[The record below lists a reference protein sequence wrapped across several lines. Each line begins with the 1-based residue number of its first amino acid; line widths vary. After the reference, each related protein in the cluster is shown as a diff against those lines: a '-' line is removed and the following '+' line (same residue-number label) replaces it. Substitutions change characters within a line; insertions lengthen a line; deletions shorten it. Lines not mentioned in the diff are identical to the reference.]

1 MRHKNETKKCQ
12 FVPSGRV
19 PAQVLV
25 DGPSRPAATLDFLSS
40 SFHRVHRD
48 GARVSGLSSPHNF
61 LVTSQPVNPSLRCP
75 ARSRTHEKNI
85 AQRRAG
91 VHSWQGASSCRCRR
105 FVFDLFGQAKPLA
118 WAVVFAHTSHMESTR
133 PARVNAHSHMPPWT
147 DTPSPSQRPPPHMHR
162 TSPHGRS
169 IIRRRP
175 WSVCQR
181 RMVLCSS

>member
-1 MRHKNETKKCQ
+1 MSVTVRLFRRVAFPT
-12 FVPSGRV
+12 SV
-19 PAQVLV
+19 PA
-25 DGPSRPAATLDFLSS
+25 STCPASTAHGCPVSVRHTTFLC
-40 SFHRVHRD
+40 V
-48 GARVSGLSSPHNF
+48 
-61 LVTSQPVNPSLRCP
+61 VTSQSTHVNPSLRCP

-118 WAVVFAHTSHMESTR
+118 WAVVLAHISHMESTR